1 VLDQPILTPPATVEE
16 LMIEPKSFARD
27 ARRYVQQNQTE
38 IRHKETYKRKYPM
51 VIFHEYVDN
60 LSHLMNRMGLI
71 SAGAEVVYAFATR
84 NLVSNGNVE
93 YSTNGTTWSA
103 LTLPSGTVYFNSW
116 FVYTS
121 NFIAAGQF
129 LGYNGNNQ
137 WTPSSVLTLP
147 PTTNTSYQ
155 EGQIWYDATTSTLK
169 CYIGGVL
176 KTITVS

>member
-1 VLDQPILTPPATVEE
+1 MTTSGTGFTGGCQSTFYIPFLNAYVICDMSGTQQHGFFSTTLTSALSSWTQFNFVYTQQYIYQPDDVPTIKISSGAN
-16 LMIEPKSFARD
+16 
-27 ARRYVQQNQTE
+27 YV
-38 IRHKETYKRKYPM
+38 IR
-51 VIFHEYVDN
+51 
-60 LSHLMNRMGLI
+60 SH
-71 SAGAEVVYAFATR
+71 
-84 NLVSNGNVE
+84 SNGNVE

-147 PTTNTSYQ
+147 PTTNTNYE

-169 CYIGGVL
+169 CYIGGAL